1 MAVQFSEETHRQF
14 EDVLTRYPTKQAAI
28 LPTLWLAQTEFGY
41 LSPAVMEHVAG
52 LLDLSPAYVRGVATF
67 YTMFYKE
74 PMGKCHVQVCT
85 NLSCTLRGA
94 EKIVHCLEDRLGV
107 KVGQTTGDKMF
118 SLSEVEC
125 LGSCGTAPVIQVND
139 DYHENQTPE
148 SMLGLIDE
156 LAKQAESASTPGP
169 GTSNPL

>member
-1 MAVQFSEETHRQF
+1 MAVRFSAETHKQF

-41 LSPAVMEHVAG
+41 LSPAVMEHVAD

-67 YTMFYKE
+67 YTMFYTE
-74 PMGKCHVQVCT
+74 PMGRCHVQVCT

-94 EKIVHCLEDRLGV
+94 EHIVRCLEDRLGV
-107 KVGQTTGDKMF
+107 KVGQTTSDNMF

-125 LGSCGTAPVIQVND
+125 LGSCGTAPVVQVGD

-148 SMLGLIDE
+148 RMLSLIDA
-156 LAKQAESASTPGP
+156 LAKQPASAATPGP
-169 GTSNPL
+169 GTSDTL

>member
-1 MAVQFSEETHRQF
+1 MAVRFSEETQQQF
-14 EDVLTRYPTKQAAI
+14 EEVLTRYPTKQAAI

-41 LSPAVMEHVAG
+41 LSPEVMEYIAG

-85 NLSCTLRGA
+85 NLSCTLVGA
-94 EKIVHCLEDRLGV
+94 EKIVHCLEEKLGV
-107 KVGQTTGDKMF
+107 KVGQTTSDKVF

-139 DYHENQTPE
+139 DYHENQTPK
-148 SMLGLIDE
+148 SMLSLIEE
-156 LAKQAESASTPGP
+156 LAKQA
-169 GTSNPL
+169 

>member
-1 MAVQFSEETHRQF
+1 
-14 EDVLTRYPTKQAAI
+14 
-28 LPTLWLAQTEFGY
+28 
-41 LSPAVMEHVAG
+41 MEHVAE

-94 EKIVHCLEDRLGV
+94 EKIVRGLEDRLGV
-107 KVGQTTGDKMF
+107 KVGQTTGDKLF

-125 LGSCGTAPVIQVND
+125 LGSCGTAPR
-139 DYHENQTPE
+139 Y
-148 SMLGLIDE
+148 
-156 LAKQAESASTPGP
+156 PGQRRLSREPDP
-169 GTSNPL
+169 GEYAQPDR

>member
-1 MAVQFSEETHRQF
+1 MAVQFSAETHKQF
-14 EDVLTRYPTKQAAI
+14 EEVLTRYPTKQATI

-41 LSPAVMEHVAG
+41 LSPAVMEYVAD
-52 LLDLSPAYVRGVATF
+52 LLDLSPAYVHGVATF

-85 NLSCTLRGA
+85 NLSCTLVGA
-94 EKIVHCLEDRLGV
+94 ERIVRCLEDRLGV
-107 KVGQTTGDKMF
+107 KVGQTTSDNVF

-139 DYHENQTPE
+139 DYHEKQTPE
-148 SMLGLIDE
+148 STLSLIDE
-156 LAKQAESASTPGP
+156 LAKQAASASTPGP
-169 GTSNPL
+169 VTSHTV